1 MSLPLWFNRPN
12 GFRGVTAGFLVSNSL
27 NLLDVFP
34 ASVMAFAIIVR
45 LFTVM
50 HTALLVLAN
59 SAGESIGND
68 AEQSKL
74 AIVRR
79 AEAEIG
85 GRFDVIC
92 ASGVFSYYAV
102 ARLFCEV
109 KIGSVSC
116 LAFRHD
122 AIGEEL
128 SRKSPEVKVS
138 SAEGTWKDDGNDRRP
153 ASISVVNVEGDVK
166 LLRRKG
172 RMSDQRAVPANPTNM
187 DPISTEQEIDD
198 EDQSWSSVRMRRPWR
213 IPAHEYTAEEA
224 KVHALREETLA
235 ELDELERRE
244 RELEVLGKI

>member
-1 MSLPLWFNRPN
+1 MYRTLRFSFVNTQLLILNIYN
-12 GFRGVTAGFLVSNSL
+12 LEVAGRKRHRRTVSVLS
-27 NLLDVFP
+27 P
-34 ASVMAFAIIVR
+34 KCSSVELHNI
-45 LFTVM
+45 L
-50 HTALLVLAN
+50 
-59 SAGESIGND
+59 EQSIGND
-68 AEQSKL
+68 AEESKL
-74 AIVRR
+74 AIVSR

-122 AIGEEL
+122 AIDEEL
-128 SRKSPEVKVS
+128 SRKSPESKET
-138 SAEGTWKDDGNDRRP
+138 SAEGTWKDDGEDRK
-153 ASISVVNVEGDVK
+153 SSVVNVEGDVK

-172 RMSDQRAVPANPTNM
+172 RMSDQRAVPSNPTNM
-187 DPISTEQEIDD
+187 DPISSEQEIDD

-235 ELDELERRE
+235 ELDELERRQ
-244 RELEVLGKI
+244 RKLEILGRI